1 MTTIRQQRV
10 TELLFEEL
18 SIMVANELDNP
29 KLSLVQ
35 VTRVEISRDLRNA
48 KVYVNHQQEDI
59 SAREVL
65 KNLQKAA
72 PFLRSQLAERC
83 GLRMVPELHF
93 GYDDIPVKAARVDE
107 LLRKIA
113 DERSQTEKPAA
124 PQEAP
129 DSASDMESPL
139 KQTGYHLS
147 FCSLRP
153 GTLWVPS

>member
-48 KVYVNHQQEDI
+48 KVFVNHQQEDV
-59 SAREVL
+59 SPREVL

-72 PFLRSQLAERC
+72 PYLRSQLAERC

-93 GYDDIPVKAARVDE
+93 AYDDIPVKAARVDE
-107 LLRKIA
+107 LLLKIA
-113 DERSQTEKPAA
+113 EERNHSSRINEDA
-124 PQEAP
+124 P
-129 DSASDMESPL
+129 SADQPVHSDNES
-139 KQTGYHLS
+139 
-147 FCSLRP
+147 
-153 GTLWVPS
+153 